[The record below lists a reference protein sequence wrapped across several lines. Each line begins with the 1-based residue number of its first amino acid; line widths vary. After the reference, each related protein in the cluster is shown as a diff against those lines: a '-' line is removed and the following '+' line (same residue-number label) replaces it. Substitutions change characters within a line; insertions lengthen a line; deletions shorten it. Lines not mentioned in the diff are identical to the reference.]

1 MSEEQ
6 LHILKMIEER
16 KISAEDGAKLLNAL
30 NAANTARVRAA
41 EATTQAQNRWH
52 PGGWAWGG
60 EPGASVPPVPPIPPI
75 PPIPP
80 MPPMPE
86 MPGFGFDPF
95 DAAFGKVRERERD
108 ARNRE
113 REARLR
119 EREAHNRQR
128 EQENRRRRRD
138 TETLDSEPG
147 GSGSGARFLRIRVT
161 ESGAKHATVNV
172 NLPIGL
178 VNFGLKLAG
187 RYIPDSA
194 GIEMQAIS
202 EAIQSG
208 AIGKII
214 DVQESGDDERPG
226 ARVEISVE

>member
-6 LHILKMIEER
+6 LRILKMIEER
-16 KISAEDGAKLLNAL
+16 KISAEDGAKLLNAV
-30 NAANTARVRAA
+30 NAANAARVQAA
-41 EATTQAQNRWH
+41 DATAQAQTRWN

-60 EPGASVPPVPPIPPI
+60 PTPPMPPMPPT
-75 PPIPP
+75 PPMPP

-86 MPGFGFDPF
+86 VPGFGFDPF
-95 DAAFGKVRERERD
+95 DAAFGKGRERERD

-119 EREAHNRQR
+119 EREARQR
-128 EQENRRRRRD
+128 EQEGRRRRRD
-138 TETLDSEPG
+138 TETLDSETANPG
-147 GSGSGARFLRIRVT
+147 GSGVRYLRIRVT
-161 ESGAKHATVNV
+161 EAGAKHATVNV
-172 NLPIGL
+172 NLPISL

-187 RYIPDSA
+187 RYIPESS

-208 AIGKII
+208 ALGKII
-214 DVQESGDDERPG
+214 DVQESGDDDSPG
-226 ARVEISVE
+226 TRVEISVE

>member
-1 MSEEQ
+1 MSAEQ
-6 LHILKMIEER
+6 LRILKMIEER

-30 NAANTARVRAA
+30 NAANAARVQAA
-41 EATTQAQNRWH
+41 TASAQAQNRWN

-60 EPGASVPPVPPIPPI
+60 PTPPMPPTPPMA
-75 PPIPP
+75 PMPP
-80 MPPMPE
+80 MPPMPPD

-95 DAAFGKVRERERD
+95 DAAFGKGREHERD

-119 EREAHNRQR
+119 EREARQR
-128 EQENRRRRRD
+128 EQESRRRRRD
-138 TETLDSEPG
+138 TEALDSETVTATG
-147 GSGSGARFLRIRVT
+147 NGARYLRIRVT
-161 ESGAKHATVNV
+161 EAGAKHATVNV
-172 NLPIGL
+172 NLPISL

-187 RYIPDSA
+187 RYIPASS

-208 AIGKII
+208 ALGKII

-226 ARVEISVE
+226 TRVEISVE